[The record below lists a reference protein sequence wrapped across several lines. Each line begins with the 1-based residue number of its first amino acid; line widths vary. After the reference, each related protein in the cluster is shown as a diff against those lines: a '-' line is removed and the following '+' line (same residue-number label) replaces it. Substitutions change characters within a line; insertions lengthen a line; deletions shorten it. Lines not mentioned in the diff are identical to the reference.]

1 MLTMSS
7 AVSNP
12 SVLETEIDR
21 ILEAQRTRHTQ
32 VALSSVAERRA
43 KIFRI
48 EKALLG
54 ARDEIREALWSD
66 FRKPPEEVDLT
77 EIFPVVSEARF
88 VASHLRRWMKPRRVP
103 MALTMLGSRG
113 WIHYEPRGVVLIIA
127 PWNYP
132 LMLCLGPLISAIA
145 AGNCAVLKPSEHA
158 PATSSLMK
166 DILGSLFTPDE
177 VAVVEGAADVA
188 EALLRR
194 KWDHI
199 FFTGST
205 AVGQV
210 VMEAAARHLTS
221 VTLELGGKSPV
232 IVDRSADL
240 DLAARRVA
248 WGRCLNGGQSCVA
261 PDYVLIEESVE
272 REFSDRLVASLE
284 TLFPETIDPSSPLAS
299 IVNVRHFDR
308 ILALVDDARA
318 RGAEVVATGVPD
330 KTSLRIPPTVVRS
343 VDPSSAILREE
354 IFGPVIPI
362 VKWKSRAEAIDFVN
376 GRDKPL
382 ALYVMTRDMAWRDEV
397 LARTSAGT
405 TGVNDTMNQ
414 FLHHYLPFGGVGGS
428 GLGKAHGRAGFEL
441 FSNARSVLQQRRWN
455 AIDLLYP
462 PYTPIKRKIADLL
475 LRWF

>member
-1 MLTMSS
+1 MK
-7 AVSNP
+7 
-12 SVLETEIDR
+12 EI
-21 ILEAQRTRHTQ
+21 
-32 VALSSVAERRA
+32 
-43 KIFRI
+43 I
-48 EKALLG
+48 E
-54 ARDEIREALWSD
+54 
-66 FRKPPEEVDLT
+66 
-77 EIFPVVSEARF
+77 
-88 VASHLRRWMKPRRVP
+88 
-103 MALTMLGSRG
+103 
-113 WIHYEPRGVVLIIA
+113 
-127 PWNYP
+127 
-132 LMLCLGPLISAIA
+132 
-145 AGNCAVLKPSEHA
+145 
-158 PATSSLMK
+158 
-166 DILGSLFTPDE
+166 SLFTPDE
-177 VAVVEGAADVA
+177 VAVVEGAADMA

-240 DLAARRVA
+240 ELAARRVA
-248 WGRCLNGGQSCVA
+248 WGRSLNGGQSCVA

-272 REFSDRLVASLE
+272 REFSDRLVESLKA
-284 TLFPETIDPSSPLAS
+284 LFPERIDLSSPLAS

-308 ILALVDDARA
+308 ILGLVDDARA
-318 RGAEVVATGVPD
+318 RGAEVVSTGVPD
-330 KTSLRIPPTVVRS
+330 KASLRIPPTVIRS

-362 VKWKSRAEAIDFVN
+362 VKWTSRSEAIDFVN